1 MKKISN
7 MIEDYKDFHSS
18 LTPEVKEHLSRL
30 PEGQS
35 PEVLMITCSDSRIEP
50 AMVLGSAPGDV
61 FTIRNAGN
69 IVTAESKADLG
80 TIQFAVDI
88 LKVKHIVIC
97 GHTDCGAVKGI
108 LALDSLK
115 EKRYLSDWLSACQC
129 KVDLDPE
136 CEMDANL
143 KNHVLNQVYNLSQL
157 DFIKD
162 KLASSE
168 LEIHGWLI
176 DLGDYKIQEFDST
189 NSAWQDLG
197 SKVNS
202 CSEADMAGSAA

>member
-1 MKKISN
+1 MKKLAD
-7 MIEDYKDFHSS
+7 MINEYKGFHSS
-18 LTPEVKEHLSRL
+18 LTPEVKEHLSKL

-69 IVTAESKADLG
+69 IISEESKADLG
-80 TIQFAVDI
+80 TVQFAVDV

-108 LALDSLK
+108 LALESLK
-115 EKRYLSDWLSACQC
+115 EKKYLSQWLSACQC
-129 KVDLDPE
+129 QVDLDSE
-136 CEMDANL
+136 CSMDVNL
-143 KNHVLNQVYNLSQL
+143 KSHVLNQVHNLSQL
-157 DFIKD
+157 SFIKD
-162 KLASSE
+162 KLANSE

-176 DLGDYKIQEFDST
+176 DLGDYKIQEFDSE
-189 NSAWQDLG
+189 NSSWAELG
-197 SKVNS
+197 SRAKS
-202 CSEADMAGSAA
+202 CSESMSGSRA